1 MSAFVKDESAQST
14 TVLVADCGEHSV
26 QISNYLSEHGFNPG
40 EGYGEKKKSQLR
52 FANFPAHSKE
62 QYERMVDLIEKLG

>member
-1 MSAFVKDESAQST
+1 MSAFVKDISAQSK
-14 TVLVADCGEHSV
+14 TVIVAECGEHAAK
-26 QISNYLSEHGFNPG
+26 ISNYLSERGFNPG

-62 QYERMVDLIEKLG
+62 QYEHMVDLIAKQR

>member
-1 MSAFVKDESAQST
+1 
-14 TVLVADCGEHSV
+14 
-26 QISNYLSEHGFNPG
+26 YLSEHGFNPG

-62 QYERMVDLIEKLG
+62 QYERMVDLMEKIG